1 MLYEFPLL
9 LLTNIIAIAMVMV
22 ILLAR
27 TVRPIL
33 QAALSI
39 TIISLVLWQDMI
51 FIADNATQHLRLIN
65 TLIFLWP
72 TIAIAGFYVFLG
84 RLDVRGRKANGSKG
98 RLKPTLMAA
107 FLFGITLQVGA
118 LLTTRVFDDV
128 ALTQEGVYEFTRG
141 YAYYVYIVGLG
152 VALISLVA
160 RLLSSV
166 SAVRRHAKER
176 QALITV
182 LYTTCIASVCGIIF
196 NVLIPVLADN
206 QDFISLGFVT
216 IDIFAIGFALSVVRG
231 QLLDIK
237 LYAIRGVVYL
247 LSLMTLAGIY
257 ALIAFV
263 VSEWFFG
270 SSTSSEQTMLN
281 AAMALLLAFIF
292 QPIKRFFDRIT
303 NHFFFRDNY
312 NTSEFYARLSR
323 LLTSTTDLR
332 GLLQRAA
339 DEIATTLKG
348 EYGLFFVYD
357 ENHYVMTGTTKSR
370 HRMPVQ
376 DARAIDDY
384 VEQYGSGVIVADLL
398 TENDHLRRLL
408 VSHKVCLV
416 LPLQRGSDGII
427 GYFLMGDH
435 LSSNYTRRDIRALET
450 VADELVIAIQ
460 NALSVQEVKEL
471 NATLQQRIDEAT
483 KELRASNAQLQRLD
497 EAKDEF
503 VSMASHQLRTPLTS
517 VKGYIDMVLEGDAG
531 EISDMQKHLLGEA
544 FTSSERMVHLIND
557 FLNVS
562 RLQTGKFM
570 IDRRQI
576 DLASVIR
583 QEVDGLRTTAGQ
595 RKLTLTYD
603 TPASFPLLYLDEG
616 KMRQVVMNFI
626 DNAIYYSKEDTT
638 ITVSLSTEADVL
650 TFTVKD
656 TGIGVPVDE
665 QAQLFSKFYRASNAR
680 KQRPDGTGVGLY
692 LAKKVIV
699 AHGGEVI
706 FSSAPGKG
714 STFGFTLPIKRMS
727 VAPVS
732 DTDDFDNQPNK

>member
-1 MLYEFPLL
+1 MSYEFGLL
-9 LLTNIIAIAMVMV
+9 FATVAIVFAISMLMS
-22 ILLAR
+22 LAR
-27 TVRPIL
+27 SI
-33 QAALSI
+33 ALRLRVTLVI
-39 TIISLVLWQDMI
+39 TIISLALWQLSVYAANHVAMYTSLWTMI
-51 FIADNATQHLRLIN
+51 A
-65 TLIFLWP
+65 FLWP
-72 TIAIAGFYVFLG
+72 TLAVASFYLFISYLSTGQGGVKRKKKLSKVADAIIAL
-84 RLDVRGRKANGSKG
+84 S
-98 RLKPTLMAA
+98 
-107 FLFGITLQVGA
+107 ITTQFIA
-118 LLTTRVFDDV
+118 LLTNKIFISVGYTESSGLD
-128 ALTQEGVYEFTRG
+128 FTRG
-141 YAYYVYIVGLG
+141 PFYYVYIFGLFMSF
-152 VALISLVA
+152 VAISVRMLASIHASRKASQARKALIIVLLTTLVA
-160 RLLSSV
+160 
-166 SAVRRHAKER
+166 
-176 QALITV
+176 
-182 LYTTCIASVCGIIF
+182 IAYGLAC
-196 NVLIPVLADN
+196 NVLIPVIAN
-206 QDFISLGFVT
+206 SQNFIGLGILT
-216 IDIFAIGFALSVVRG
+216 IDIFAVGFALSVIKG

-247 LSLMTLAGIY
+247 LSLVTLAGIY
-257 ALIAFV
+257 ALIAFA

-270 SSTSSEQTMLN
+270 SSTSPEQTMLN

-292 QPIKRFFDRIT
+292 QPVKRFFDRVT

-339 DEIATTLKG
+339 DEIAMTLKG

-370 HRMPVQ
+370 HRMPIQ

-595 RKLTLTYD
+595 RKLTLTYES
-603 TPASFPLLYLDEG
+603 PASFPLLYLDEG

-656 TGIGVPVDE
+656 TGIGVPIDE

-706 FSSAPGKG
+706 FSSEPGKG